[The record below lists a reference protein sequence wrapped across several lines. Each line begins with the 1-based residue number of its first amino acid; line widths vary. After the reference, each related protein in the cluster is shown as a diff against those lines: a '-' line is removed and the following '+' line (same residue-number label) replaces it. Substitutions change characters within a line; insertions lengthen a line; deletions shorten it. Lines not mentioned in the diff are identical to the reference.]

1 MYMCNRSL
9 DLHKAET
16 VQFYTYCLS
25 KYLMITVI
33 KINKKIYFSGKKTI
47 ISTREKHFIGC
58 SQQKRGVVIQES
70 LYYTEEKISMPGQ
83 KQLPVG
89 EKMDIQDPVGEV
101 GDITKTSGK
110 RRGACAS
117 YQSSNIYFTTIQVD
131 IRYPQRLGLHYWSNT
146 DRGYLMMGISQCN
159 INYA

>member
-58 SQQKRGVVIQES
+58 S
-70 LYYTEEKISMPGQ
+70 
-83 KQLPVG
+83 
-89 EKMDIQDPVGEV
+89 
-101 GDITKTSGK
+101 
-110 RRGACAS
+110 
-117 YQSSNIYFTTIQVD
+117 
-131 IRYPQRLGLHYWSNT
+131 
-146 DRGYLMMGISQCN
+146 
-159 INYA
+159 